1 MPFPRLTATFNPL
14 TVVHATT
21 NKPDSCLFESTS
33 SGPVSIHYHLI
44 NSTRTNE
51 EAKAELYEAQTWLLQ
66 NGAPLCILANQDTA
80 STYLSNHHLALVELL
95 RITSHLSAVVQALLY
110 SIEEPSPPPTP

>member
-1 MPFPRLTATFNPL
+1 MPFPRLTDTFNPL
-14 TVVHATT
+14 TAVHALT

-66 NGAPLCILANQDTA
+66 NGAPLCILANQNIA
-80 STYLSNHHLALVELL
+80 STYLSNHHLALVEL
-95 RITSHLSAVVQALLY
+95 SEVVQALLY
-110 SIEEPSPPPTP
+110 SIEEPNPPPTP